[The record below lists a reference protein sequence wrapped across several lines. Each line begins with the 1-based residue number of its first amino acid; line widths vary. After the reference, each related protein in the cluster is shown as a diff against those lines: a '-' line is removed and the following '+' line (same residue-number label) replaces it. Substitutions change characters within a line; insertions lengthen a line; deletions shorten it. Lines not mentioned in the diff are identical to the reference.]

1 MIEFILVFCAALI
14 AYYFV
19 FFYKFS
25 PERKP
30 TESNYSESTGT
41 SAADSSYWKDF
52 YVPSSYLFTETKTFQ
67 VKRKRNKRIVRI
79 PLYIKRK
86 R

>member
-25 PERKP
+25 SEHKP
-30 TESNYSESTGT
+30 IESNYSESTGT
-41 SAADSSYWKDF
+41 SAADSWKDF
-52 YVPSSYLFTETKTFQ
+52 YVPSSYLFTETKTFH